1 MAFALV
7 PSDCIGIISVY
18 VNASQLDWS
27 KNKTSNQIFTPMN
40 DQERIF
46 PYSINTFIEQTSD
59 KKNEKNQIGD
69 Y

>member
-27 KNKTSNQIFTPMN
+27 KNKTSNQIA
-40 DQERIF
+40 
-46 PYSINTFIEQTSD
+46 FIKLCSLY
-59 KKNEKNQIGD
+59 I
-69 Y
+69 